1 MPEEDAPTV
10 VGGQTGTHA
19 EVAADP
25 ADDWLSD
32 ASELDWFDEPG
43 GVPRPRPPAAPGT
56 AATPP
61 LQEGPPPV
69 DDVIRRRRAIALVA
83 GLAVIVAVVLVWLF
97 VIDAG
102 GSNTP
107 APTTPVTTPA
117 DTTPTESTTPVTT
130 TTTTPATTTTSTTP
144 VTGSTVT
151 VTLPAAGKM
160 KPGDTSPEVKTL
172 QEALSQL
179 GTAQL
184 KADGIYG
191 PLTQQAVSAFQQA
204 NGLTV
209 DGIVG
214 AQTAQALNTALAA
227 QG

>member
-10 VGGQTGTHA
+10 ISAQTGIHA
-19 EVAADP
+19 ESAADP

-32 ASELDWFDEPG
+32 ASDLNWFDDPG
-43 GVPRPRPPAAPGT
+43 GAPRPRPALQSGNAAAAP
-56 AATPP
+56 AH
-61 LQEGPPPV
+61 EGPPPV
-69 DDVIRRRRAIALVA
+69 DDVIRRRRAIALLA
-83 GLAVIVAVVLVWLF
+83 GLAVIVAVVLVWLL

-117 DTTPTESTTPVTT
+117 NTTPAESTTPPTT
-130 TTTTPATTTTSTTP
+130 TTTTQGTTTTTTTP
-144 VTGSTVT
+144 VTGSTTT

-172 QEALSQL
+172 QEALNQL

-191 PLTQQAVSAFQQA
+191 PLTQQAVTSFQQA

-214 AQTAQALNTALAA
+214 TQTAAALNTALAA
-227 QG
+227 KG